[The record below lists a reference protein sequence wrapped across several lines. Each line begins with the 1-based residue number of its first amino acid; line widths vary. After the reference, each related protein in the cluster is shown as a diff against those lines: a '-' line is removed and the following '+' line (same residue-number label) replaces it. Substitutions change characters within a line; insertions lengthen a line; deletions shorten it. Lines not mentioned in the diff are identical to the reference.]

1 MGLSTLG
8 IFICVYLNDYFVFS
22 VFVWFCATIFFSFSD
37 ELKVFFI
44 RQNTNTF
51 SASSFV
57 FVKKTKKLIPFSSRV
72 VQFASVC
79 CQNTQTK
86 FDQFFGCRMCTA
98 KTYDDN
104 NKRLKRFR
112 IEKLSNEEKKL
123 IILLLLFISEA
134 IRLTSSSYIRQ
145 LLFVYL
151 AVNTKIYVERCTI
164 LHTFSTFA
172 SPMLLVFGWS
182 HSEKNW
188 FAHPKLISLTK
199 TIYEEK

>member
-112 IEKLSNEEKKL
+112 IEKLSNEEKKINNFVVIVHFWSHKVNIKL
-123 IILLLLFISEA
+123 VYTTTV
-134 IRLTSSSYIRQ
+134 IRL
-145 LLFVYL
+145 
-151 AVNTKIYVERCTI
+151 
-164 LHTFSTFA
+164 
-172 SPMLLVFGWS
+172 FGS
-182 HSEKNW
+182 Q
-188 FAHPKLISLTK
+188 
-199 TIYEEK
+199 Y